1 MKIFQPQ
8 SMLNAI
14 KCIDQR
20 FAFKNSG
27 GPWYSTWTIQ
37 KGQSFWQKN
46 LLQGAKYDKSYTVFF
61 KHSLLPIITRSI
73 MGDNGFFSYN
83 GFYYYPLLT
92 SPWIQYHEFKI
103 LNSHW
108 FSVMIS
114 YYEFIMIKSN
124 SWIQNSMQSD
134 SWAFQH
140 KFFDQWILWI
150 GTVVLSLIL
159 RIYD

>member
-1 MKIFQPQ
+1 
-8 SMLNAI
+8 MLNAI

-27 GPWYSTWTIQ
+27 GPWCSTWTIQ
-37 KGQSFWQKN
+37 EGQSCWQKN

-61 KHSLLPIITRSI
+61 KHPLLPIITRSI
-73 MGDNGFFSYN
+73 MGDITVIMGSILIMGSIITHYW
-83 GFYYYPLLT
+83 P
-92 SPWIQYHEFKI
+92 PWIQYHEFKI

-114 YYEFIMIKSN
+114 YYEFIIIKSN

-140 KFFDQWILWI
+140 KILI
-150 GTVVLSLIL
+150 DGFYGLGQLFCL
-159 RIYD
+159 